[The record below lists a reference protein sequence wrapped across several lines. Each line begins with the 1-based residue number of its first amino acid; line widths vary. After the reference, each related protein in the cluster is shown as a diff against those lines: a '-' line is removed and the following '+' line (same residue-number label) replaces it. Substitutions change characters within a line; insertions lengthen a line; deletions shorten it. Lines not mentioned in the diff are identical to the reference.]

1 MLSVG
6 ALLLAAVPVAGTPTD
21 AAKLFYE
28 AANQG
33 RCQEAA
39 SLFTEESV
47 ATINR
52 VLGSG
57 DGFAQF
63 CAGRAGRSPLVSVK
77 VRVKMKTKDA
87 DRATVVTELS
97 YEDGALTFETDAVV
111 KRGQAWK
118 LTVGEDA
125 LAKPE
130 RK

>member
-1 MLSVG
+1 MLNMGV
-6 ALLLAAVPVAGTPTD
+6 LLLAAIPVAGTPTD

-33 RCQEAA
+33 RCKEAA
-39 SLFTEESV
+39 SLFTEESLAV
-47 ATINR
+47 INR
-52 VLGSG
+52 VLGSR

-63 CAGRAGRSPLVSVK
+63 CAGHAGRSPLVSVK
-77 VRVKMKTKDA
+77 VRMKTKEA

-97 YEDGALTFETDAVV
+97 YEDGSLAFAPDTVV
-111 KRGQAWK
+111 KRGQAW
-118 LTVGEDA
+118 LLVVGEDA